1 MKTKVWVTKYA
12 LTQGL
17 FEMNAEIVDR
27 GVRHVYAKGVTPSG
41 HSLFTRE
48 WVKTKEEAVAK
59 AEKMKAARIAS
70 LKRSIKKMQEK
81 TF

>member
-1 MKTKVWVTKYA
+1 MKMKVWVTKYA

-17 FEMNAEIVDR
+17 FEMNAEIIDR
-27 GVRHVYAKGVTPSG
+27 GARHVYAKGKTPTG

-48 WVKTKEEAVAK
+48 WTKTREEAVAK
-59 AEKMKAARIAS
+59 AEKMKTARIAS
-70 LKRSIKKMQEK
+70 LKRSIKNMQDK